1 MKKYCI
7 STKGKDP
14 ISYISTHIFK
24 TPTHPWKHKVY
35 VATVIPGVLCNASN
49 RPMLLLY
56 FFSSSLELQ
65 RIFWPKKKATY
76 FWLLHKSI
84 HTKDVNS
91 KENFHIKISY
101 LRELPKQNLP
111 NFQLSQYLDV
121 ILWRRHGKINISFSS

>member
-14 ISYISTHIFK
+14 ISYISTHIFRIH
-24 TPTHPWKHKVY
+24 THPWKYKVY
-35 VATVIPGVLCNASN
+35 VATVIPDVLCNASN
-49 RPMLLLY
+49 LPKLSL
-56 FFSSSLELQ
+56 FFSPPHLSYKESSGQ
-65 RIFWPKKKATY
+65 KKATY

-111 NFQLSQYLDV
+111 SFQLSQYLDV
-121 ILWRRHGKINISFSS
+121 ILRRRLGKINISFST